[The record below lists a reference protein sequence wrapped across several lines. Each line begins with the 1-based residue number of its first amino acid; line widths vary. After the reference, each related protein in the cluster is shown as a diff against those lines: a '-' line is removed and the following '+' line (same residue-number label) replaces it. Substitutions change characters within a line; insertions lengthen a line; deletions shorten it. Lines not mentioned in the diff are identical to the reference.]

1 MKVRLTESQVRKA
14 KLITEGQESI
24 NTFMTKAD
32 DIKELCNRLY
42 SKLTFTTL
50 AELLEGEA
58 DISIYQT
65 KIQQWRTV
73 LYTHNKKVRDFFDN
87 MSEEQYEAEYYSKWQ
102 DIDINVEDKNNSVDK
117 KLDLLEE
124 MLDALKGL
132 ADSDIENHFK
142 DIKKFDI

>member
-1 MKVRLTESQVRKA
+1 MKVRLTESQIKRV

-24 NTFMTKAD
+24 NTFIDKAD
-32 DIKELCNRLY
+32 NIKELCNRLY

-73 LYTHNKKVRDFFDN
+73 LYTHKKKTRDFFD
-87 MSEEQYEAEYYSKWQ
+87 SLDEDEYYEKWETVHM
-102 DIDINVEDKNNSVDK
+102 DLDDKNDLVDK

-124 MLDALKGL
+124 MLDSLKGL
-132 ADSDIENHFK
+132 ADSDIEDHFK
-142 DIKKFDI
+142 DIKKYDI

>member
-1 MKVRLTESQVRKA
+1 MKVRLRETQIKKA
-14 KLITEGQESI
+14 KLIIEGQESI

-32 DIKELCNRLY
+32 EIKELCNRLY

-50 AELLEGEA
+50 SELLEGEA

-73 LYTHNKKVRDFFDN
+73 LYTHNKKARDFFDN

-102 DIDINVEDKNNSVDK
+102 DIDYSVDDKNKDVDK

-142 DIKKFDI
+142 DIKKLDI